1 MWPLLHINVYDSI
14 YRAMS
19 IFTDYT
25 GFNDSWQDA
34 KIVGVQTALQPK
46 TGHRVELSAEMKRAL
61 EGKDGETDGLVRV
74 LHELRNNNVLF
85 ESANNKQTSKIML
98 QWATSFMDRRFGA
111 AMGQLVGIHGAIAG
125 PVVKLLYGLMMNSK
139 DSDSGTTTEWGK
151 LMQLLNIDR
160 HVEAFVDDNVECEF
174 LLKYLPSMMTRRT
187 KFIKKKKKNVRKME
201 TIEEQAERI
210 RSEAPTLFRKFLCAN
225 YGIKLVPCV

>member
-1 MWPLLHINVYDSI
+1 
-14 YRAMS
+14 MS

-25 GFNDSWQDA
+25 EFNDSWQDA
-34 KIVGVQTALQPK
+34 KIAGFQTYANQK

-74 LHELRNNNVLF
+74 LHELRNNNVF
-85 ESANNKQTSKIML
+85 FKSTNYKQQYAK

-111 AMGQLVGIHGAIAG
+111 AMGQLLGIHGAIAG
-125 PVVKLLYGLMMNSK
+125 PVVKLLYGVMMNSK
-139 DSDSGTTTEWGK
+139 DSDGGTATEWGK
-151 LMQLLNIDR
+151 LMRLLNIDR
-160 HVEAFVDDNVECEF
+160 NVEAFVDDNVECEF

-187 KFIKKKKKNVRKME
+187 NHIKKKKKHARKME

-210 RSEAPTLFRKFLCAN
+210 RSEAPTLFRKFLCVH